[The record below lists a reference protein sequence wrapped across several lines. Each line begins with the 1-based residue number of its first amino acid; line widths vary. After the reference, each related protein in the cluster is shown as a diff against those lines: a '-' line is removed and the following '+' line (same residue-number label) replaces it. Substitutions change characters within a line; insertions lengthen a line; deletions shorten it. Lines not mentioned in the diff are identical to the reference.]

1 MFEIMILGVI
11 QLNTDD
17 DPLTYKRHEIMLVLS
32 VIPALIAGL
41 LFIIAFGPGS
51 SSLSKKGKK

>member
-1 MFEIMILGVI
+1 MILGVI